1 MHHHTGFW
9 EEHFIAKHI
18 HERKSKWESK
28 EKRKK
33 KKAGTSQHY
42 EKKISFRVCK
52 EHNRNPMKAL
62 VQNAQ
67 VPVKLSKY

>member
-42 EKKISFRVCK
+42 EKKS
-52 EHNRNPMKAL
+52 
-62 VQNAQ
+62 
-67 VPVKLSKY
+67 LSGSAKNTTGIQ